1 MDMKAGKLRHRI
13 TIQKATEAPNEYGE
27 MVPTWGTFATVSA
40 AVEPLRGQEL
50 WAAQAQQARVTTRIR
65 IRYLTGIT
73 PKMRILFGAKTYL
86 IDAIIDEEERHVS
99 MQFMAEE
106 WVAT

>member
-1 MDMKAGKLRHRI
+1 MRAGKLRHRI
-13 TIQKATEAPNEYGE
+13 IIQKATEAPNEYGE
-27 MVPTWGTFATVSA
+27 MVQTWGTFATVNA

-65 IRYLTGIT
+65 IRYLAGVT
-73 PKMRILFGAKTYL
+73 PKMRVLFGTRLYL
-86 IDAIIDEEERHVS
+86 IDFIIDPEERHVE
-99 MQFMAEE
+99 MQLMAEE